1 MRDRRL
7 RRTRAVTLSP
17 IHRDAEPVRPRG
29 KSRRPPARADN
40 KGSFFVQPVDYPSS
54 PAGGVAV
61 LSLRS
66 RPFSQTL
73 FVFIVALIVL
83 VVVGITVVDY
93 SIAERNLREDQRL
106 LENQTEG
113 ELANAIVLIEA
124 GYTLFDDVMN
134 RDMADGL
141 DRFLEE
147 YERAGR
153 DPSAMNL
160 TQIKHEVFA
169 DRMDLYV
176 INASDMVEF
185 TTYSP
190 DQDLNFSGN
199 YDIATYLDGIRNTS
213 GFYPDR
219 VVQDRFSGQIRK
231 VRVRPDAG
239 SPVRPRARHDQR
251 SPELPAAADPVRRG
265 GQGHPDPE
273 PRRRGRPPLHP
284 LQVPV
289 GNATFRPGAELSA
302 RLDRVL
308 ESRTGFEVLDPRN
321 ATKTRY
327 LFIDLQ
333 DPAYASDVS
342 KIAEL
347 TYSTRRLDDALRNLV
362 VYHALV
368 ALAALALGLVTA
380 GIVARRLTG
389 PMRGIVEDVDAI
401 ARGDLDHPIAPSTA
415 QEFSILESSIGAMVG
430 RLKGTIDQLR
440 QREASLSVSEEKY
453 PAARRGRGFDH
464 SPARP

>member
-1 MRDRRL
+1 M
-7 RRTRAVTLSP
+7 P
-17 IHRDAEPVRPRG
+17 
-29 KSRRPPARADN
+29 
-40 KGSFFVQPVDYPSS
+40 
-54 PAGGVAV
+54 

-83 VVVGITVVDY
+83 VVIGITVVDY

-113 ELANAIVLIEA
+113 ELVNAIVLIEA
-124 GYTLFDDVMN
+124 GFTLFDDVMN

-147 YERAGR
+147 YERGGR

-185 TTYSP
+185 TTYPP

-199 YDIATYLDGIRNTS
+199 YDIATYLDRIRNTS
-213 GFYPDR
+213 GFFPDR

-231 VRVRPDAG
+231 YAYAPTPDHRYVLELGMISDRLSYRQQPIQFGEAVKDIRILN
-239 SPVRPRARHDQR
+239 PDVEDARLFTHFKYQ
-251 SPELPAAADPVRRG
+251 L
-265 GQGHPDPE
+265 
-273 PRRRGRPPLHP
+273 
-284 LQVPV
+284 
-289 GNATFRPGAELSA
+289 GNATFRPGAELST

-308 ESRTGFEVLDPRN
+308 ESRTGFEVLDPGN

-347 TYSTRRLDDALRNLV
+347 TYSTRRLDDALRLSLI
-362 VYHALV
+362 HISEP
-368 ALAALALGLVTA
+368 T
-380 GIVARRLTG
+380 RR
-389 PMRGIVEDVDAI
+389 P
-401 ARGDLDHPIAPSTA
+401 PIS
-415 QEFSILESSIGAMVG
+415 
-430 RLKGTIDQLR
+430 
-440 QREASLSVSEEKY
+440 
-453 PAARRGRGFDH
+453 
-464 SPARP
+464 